1 MIMLDINK
9 NHIEK
14 FEEIKKKF
22 FFKTEVPKENN
33 WKQRANNNIWLG
45 LITQVIVVGGSAPA
59 DKFDKDEEIKNEV
72 SYENLVKV
80 DNKDELK
87 KKINKVLRAV
97 GTRYASSDISKCRKT
112 NALVHNLM
120 VLKNIKGGPKG
131 LLKRLSEFE
140 GNNGDKRKIKYF
152 MKIFRF
158 IQSKSARDNLMS
170 LGLVKNAVALDVR
183 IQNVF
188 KKVCIQLP
196 KGFENNSKLYDE
208 IEKDILTKI
217 CQPLGLYGIQFDR
230 MLYQNYKEIMEL
242 KFE

>member
-1 MIMLDINK
+1 MLDINK

-22 FFKTEVPKENN
+22 LNKTEVPQENN
-33 WKQRANNNIWLG
+33 WKQRSNNDIWLG
-45 LITQVIVVGGSAPA
+45 LIIQVIVVGSSAPA
-59 DKFDKDEEIKNEV
+59 DKFDKDEKLKNEV
-72 SYENLVKV
+72 SYEKLIRI

-87 KKINKVLRAV
+87 KKINKVLRTV
-97 GTRYASSDISKCRKT
+97 GTRYASSDISKCKKT

-120 VLKNIKGGPKG
+120 VLKNFKEGPKG
-131 LLKRLSEFE
+131 LLKRLSKFE
-140 GNNGDKRKIKYF
+140 GKNGDIRKIKYF

-170 LGLVKNAVALDVR
+170 LGLVKNAVALDIR
-183 IQNVF
+183 IQNIF
-188 KKVCIQLP
+188 KKIGIQFP
-196 KGFENNSKLYDE
+196 RGFENNPKLYDE

-217 CQPLGLYGIQFDR
+217 CQPLGIYGIQFDR
-230 MLYQNYKEIMEL
+230 MLYQNYKEIMGL

>member
-1 MIMLDINK
+1 MLEINK
-9 NHIEK
+9 AHIEK

-22 FFKTEVPKENN
+22 LSKTEVPKEDN
-33 WKQRANNNIWLG
+33 WKKLTNNDIWLG

-59 DKFDKDEEIKNEV
+59 DKFNKNEKIKNEV
-72 SYENLVKV
+72 SYEKLIRIE
-80 DNKDELK
+80 NKEELK
-87 KKINKVLRAV
+87 KRINKVLREV

-120 VLKNIKGGPKG
+120 VLKNFKEGPKG
-131 LLKRLSEFE
+131 LLKRLSEFK
-140 GNNGDKRKIKYF
+140 GKNGDIRKIKYF

-158 IQSKSARDNLMS
+158 IQSKNARDNLMK
-170 LGLVKNAVALDVR
+170 LGLVKNAVALDSR
-183 IQNVF
+183 IKKIF
-188 KKVCIQLP
+188 KKVGIQLP
-196 KGFENNSKLYDE
+196 KGFENNPTLYDK
-208 IEKDILTKI
+208 IEEDILTKI